1 MSRSRSSEVDSQ
13 LLRLHG
19 LQIAVRVQGEGDPL
33 LLINGMSRPLESW
46 EPFSRA
52 LPGRTIVSF
61 DAPGVGASAR
71 PVLPVSMSGLAELAV
86 AVLGAAGLDD
96 ADVLGFSHGGAV
108 AQQLARDV
116 PSGVR
121 RLVLVSTSCGIGA
134 TPGRRGVLP
143 RDLET
148 PGDGNSWPRTDAW
161 SLLWQSLAFSSWSSI
176 PFLGAITARTL
187 VVSGTH
193 DRLVPPAN
201 SRLLARRIPNA
212 SLVMLPGG
220 HDLQRPAPA
229 RLLARAVEDFL
240 GPRAVVSGKNA
251 AKGA

>member
-1 MSRSRSSEVDSQ
+1 MSRSRSSDVDSP
-13 LLRLHG
+13 LLRVHG
-19 LQIAVRVQGEGDPL
+19 LQIAVRVQGDGDPL

-52 LPGRTIVSF
+52 LTGRTVVSF
-61 DAPGVGASAR
+61 DAPWVGASAT
-71 PVLPVSMSGLAELAV
+71 PVLPVSIPGLAELAV
-86 AVLGAAGLDD
+86 AVLDVAGLDD

-108 AQQLARDV
+108 AQQLACDAPNR
-116 PSGVR
+116 VR

-134 TPGRRGVLP
+134 TPGRSGVRR

-148 PGDGNSWPRTDAW
+148 PGDGNSWRRADAW
-161 SLLWQSLAFSSWSSI
+161 SLLSQSLAFASWSSI

-187 VVSGTH
+187 VVCGTH

-220 HDLQRPAPA
+220 HNLQRPEPA
-229 RLLARAVEDFL
+229 RLLARALEDFL
-240 GPRAVVSGKNA
+240 GPVGRRVRQARG
-251 AKGA
+251 